1 MGCWRATV
9 GPKATNLRA
18 RAARGHARLHHKYG
32 SHIYG
37 IMKKVTFTLD
47 DQAIRVLERASE
59 RLEIPKSQVVREA
72 LELYDEQLGRL
83 GDEERA
89 RMLATF
95 DRMLPSLPERPR
107 AEVDRELAAVRRAR
121 RSPGRASPE
130 PSGA

>member
-1 MGCWRATV
+1 
-9 GPKATNLRA
+9 
-18 RAARGHARLHHKYG
+18 
-32 SHIYG
+32 
-37 IMKKVTFTLD
+37 MKKVTFTLD

-121 RSPGRASPE
+121 RSPGRASAE